1 MTGTQ
6 LAAEVEQHLPGLR
19 VLFTTGYS
27 AVPALKLAR
36 KGVSLLRKPYK
47 TRDLALTV
55 RQALEAAYHGAAV
68 PQPRAGRG
76 VLKAYGLDPPNHFG

>member
-1 MTGTQ
+1 VTGTQ

-27 AVPALKLAR
+27 DVPALKQGR

-55 RQALEAAYHGAAV
+55 R
-68 PQPRAGRG
+68 
-76 VLKAYGLDPPNHFG
+76 

>member
-1 MTGTQ
+1 MMPGGVTGTQ
-6 LAAEVEQHLPGLR
+6 LAAEAEQHLPGLR

-27 AVPALKLAR
+27 DVPALKQTR

-55 RQALEAAYHGAAV
+55 RQALDAA
-68 PQPRAGRG
+68 
-76 VLKAYGLDPPNHFG
+76 